1 MNIAKRELQVV
12 LFLIGILFLLAGC
25 YKNVNQKTADEKTK
39 ITASVI
45 EYTRENCRLSNE
57 SDCRPIEIRKGE
69 AENEEINNTGEAAIV
84 GEISN
89 STINLSEET
98 PLLYCQEGW
107 KCVEKNYKAYQYA
120 NCSWISIEYCV
131 YGCKNG
137 ACKPPPIC
145 KPSSLKCDKD
155 NLAVCNEDG
164 SEWKL
169 NQSCDYQCSDGACVG
184 KNETVQINT
193 TTQNNFLSDNCIS
206 VLNFNYAPAG
216 NNLSQEYFTLKNSC
230 SYQIDLSGWTA
241 KDNST
246 HIYTFPSFNL
256 ANAVQVTVVT
266 GPGSNNASTLY
277 WGRGSAVW
285 NNNGDTLYLNASNGA
300 SVLIYS
306 YP

>member
-1 MNIAKRELQVV
+1 MSIFAKKEMNRILLLV
-12 LFLIGILFLLAGC
+12 GILFLLGGC
-25 YKNVNQKTADEKTK
+25 RMNLNQNNTNEKTE

-89 STINLSEET
+89 STINLSEEIS
-98 PLLYCQEGW
+98 LSDCQEGW
-107 KCVEKNYKAYQYA
+107 KCVEVKYRAYQLS
-120 NCSWISIEYCV
+120 NCSWTSVEYCV

-137 ACKPPPIC
+137 ACKPSPIC

-169 NQSCDYQCSDGACVG
+169 NQSCDYQCSDGACIG
-184 KNETVQINT
+184 KNETMQINT
-193 TTQNNFLSDNCIS
+193 TNSNFLSDNCIG

-216 NNLSQEYFTLKNSC
+216 NNLSQEYFTLKN
-230 SYQIDLSGWTA
+230 
-241 KDNST
+241 
-246 HIYTFPSFNL
+246 
-256 ANAVQVTVVT
+256 
-266 GPGSNNASTLY
+266 
-277 WGRGSAVW
+277 
-285 NNNGDTLYLNASNGA
+285 
-300 SVLIYS
+300 
-306 YP
+306 